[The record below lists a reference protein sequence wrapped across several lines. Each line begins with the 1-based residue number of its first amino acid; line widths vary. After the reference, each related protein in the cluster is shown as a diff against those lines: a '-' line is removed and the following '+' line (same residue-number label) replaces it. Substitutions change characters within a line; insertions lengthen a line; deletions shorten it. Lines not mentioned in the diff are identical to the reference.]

1 MRLHI
6 VLDDAGSFNI
16 GQCAFKRSGYFD
28 AHTPVVFGYHH
39 QDAVA
44 DVAAA
49 NFPCVCNA
57 VGIGGNV
64 FSLGAANHQDDNLA
78 AFIALECCQFG
89 L

>member
-44 DVAAA
+44 DVHAEGFYILNSQGTRAPAMIANDTAA
-49 NFPCVCNA
+49 PCR
-57 VGIGGNV
+57 
-64 FSLGAANHQDDNLA
+64 AAPRRS
-78 AFIALECCQFG
+78 CV
-89 L
+89 